1 MTEAVA
7 KIRGGIPPNEI
18 ARLVGH
24 QDPVFLEI
32 GCNNGWDTLTFLEAF
47 GGGRFYCF
55 EPDPRPA
62 ADFRKNV
69 TDPRVRFYEV
79 AISDKDGYTTM
90 YRSSGMP
97 PKHSKS
103 KYGLD
108 GDWNLSGSI
117 CKPTGHLEY
126 SPWVT
131 FPESHR
137 LEVEMMRLDTW
148 FASAPETEI
157 DFIWADV
164 QGAEA
169 LLLIGGQETLR
180 HTRYFYT
187 EFVNPKAHRT
197 DELYEGQPS
206 LEKICQMVPNHNL
219 IAICGNDNALFK
231 RIERV

>member
-1 MTEAVA
+1 MIDTVPH
-7 KIRGGIPPNEI
+7 IHGGITPEKI
-18 ARLVGH
+18 AELVGC

-32 GCNNGWDTLTFLEAF
+32 GCNNGWDTLTFLDAF
-47 GGGRFYCF
+47 SSGHFYCF

-69 TDPRVRFYEV
+69 TDPRVELLEV
-79 AISDKDGYTTM
+79 AISDKDGSTLM

-97 PKHSKS
+97 PRKS
-103 KYGLD
+103 GTKYGHD

-131 FPESHR
+131 FPEGHQ
-137 LEVEMMRLDTW
+137 LEVETMRLDTW
-148 FASAPETEI
+148 FASSPETGI

-169 LLLIGGQETLR
+169 LLLLGGQEAL
-180 HTRYFYT
+180 HYTRYFYT
-187 EFVNPKAHRT
+187 EFVNPVSYRQK
-197 DELYEGQPS
+197 ELYEGQPS
-206 LEKICQMVPNHNL
+206 LKEICDSIPYHELV
-219 IAICGNDNALFK
+219 AIYASDNALFK
-231 RIERV
+231 NRG